1 MKIRRTGVREAKA
14 RLSKLLEDARRGR
27 EWVITARGKP
37 VAKLVPV
44 PPQILPM
51 DERIRRLEEA
61 GIIEPAGHAQELPP
75 PLPLKDGLAQTWLQ
89 EDRGE

>member
-1 MKIRRTGVREAKA
+1 
-14 RLSKLLEDARRGR
+14 
-27 EWVITARGKP
+27 VITARGKP